1 MSGISAEIVLI
12 GAAMATFSLWPYRSV
27 AAMTLAVFNV
37 AHFAMFETVESDVL
51 FYVSACTFDVACAL
65 LLMAQRNKLA
75 LDVATL
81 CLVNAMASIAGLIM
95 WFAYFPASIYNAAI
109 QIVPGLQILRLLWVR
124 ADDMAGDTWLHRWGG
139 VVRGNRVWGV
149 DSGKGEKT

>member
-1 MSGISAEIVLI
+1 MNGVSVEVVTASV
-12 GAAMATFSLWPYRSV
+12 AAITYSVWPYRST
-27 AAMTLAVFNV
+27 AALTLAFANL
-37 AHFAMFETVESDVL
+37 AHFYLFETIDSDVM

-65 LLMAQRNKLA
+65 LLMAQRNRLA

-81 CLVNAMASIAGLIM
+81 SLFSAMANIAGLFM

-109 QIVPGLQILRLLWVR
+109 QIVLGLQILRLLWVR

-139 VVRGNRVWGV
+139 VVRGHRLWGV
-149 DSGKGEKT
+149 GKAEGAEN